1 MNHPAD
7 HNAERALIGAAL
19 VTAQAIETAGT
30 IIGCDDFDN
39 DAHGAIWK
47 AICDLHAQSHPVDTI
62 TVANRL
68 AADGYSG
75 DQFTQTALNGY
86 LAETPSVSNARRYA
100 QIVLDHKTRHRLIL
114 ASQQIAEAAWDTL
127 DGNEALDK
135 ARKLLQRIDLPSA
148 DTAPDQTFTEFMAE
162 HASEY
167 RWLVPDFLERRDRL
181 LITAGEGAGKSILC
195 AQIGV
200 QVAAGIHPWT
210 LRPIEPANVAIID
223 LENSPRMLTRRLGQ
237 LRAAAIT
244 AGAIIE
250 PSRLRIHARPEGIDL
265 TKRHD
270 RRWLID
276 RCHANRTDLLIIG
289 PAYRMSA
296 GVSERG
302 DIGGEDQ
309 ARTVTRALDEIRNE
323 CDVTLVMET
332 HAPHGGNYGRDLRPF
347 GSSVWLRWPEF
358 GIGLRKEDDSRY
370 LVEHWRGPRDKR
382 TWPTALQRHRKPWL
396 WSAVMP

>member
-47 AICDLHAQSHPVDTI
+47 AICDLHARSQIVDTI